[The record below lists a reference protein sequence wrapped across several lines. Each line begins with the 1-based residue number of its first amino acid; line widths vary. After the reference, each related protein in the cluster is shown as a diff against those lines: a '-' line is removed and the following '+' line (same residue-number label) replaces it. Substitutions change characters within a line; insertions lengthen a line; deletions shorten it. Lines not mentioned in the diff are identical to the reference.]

1 LDVSALMGIFIKT
14 FFMKALIML
23 CFCAFAINP
32 LTAQN
37 KFPFRKKATPF
48 NNLPEHSFTF
58 TNQRQAILIGQNT
71 IGKIYALPTD
81 NMPCLVAYSAKE
93 ALIPVY
99 NTPLLHPGIPNSFPK
114 ENIIASVFI
123 NKDKLKFNTIQS
135 EGKENL
141 FRNFLKENKS
151 NGSGF

>member
-14 FFMKALIML
+14 FFMKVLIML

-32 LTAQN
+32 LAAQN

-48 NNLPEHSFTF
+48 NNLSEHSFTF

-81 NMPCLVAYSAKE
+81 NMPCLVAHSAKE

-114 ENIIASVFI
+114 ENTIASVFI

-135 EGKENL
+135 EGKGNL